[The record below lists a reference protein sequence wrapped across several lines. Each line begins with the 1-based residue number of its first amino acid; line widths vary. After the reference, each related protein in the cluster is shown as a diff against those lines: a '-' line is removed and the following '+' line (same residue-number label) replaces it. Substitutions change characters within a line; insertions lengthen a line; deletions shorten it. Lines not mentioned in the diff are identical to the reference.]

1 MTVLYFIQSHKNPS
15 QIYRLIAKLE
25 QSPDAL
31 ILLSHDFSSCDLDLK
46 QLARFPKVKLIKRNR
61 SARRGDDS
69 VLQIYLDAVNWVYE
83 HDYNFDWFVCLSGQD
98 YPIRPIAEIEAF
110 LARTEYDGLIRH
122 WEILSDD
129 SLLGKAAGHKRFF
142 ARYITLPQW
151 SKWWLRKMCYV
162 EPFIPALKVQWRFAA
177 IGLEAR
183 ATPFNDQF
191 KCYGGWYW
199 NTLSKKCLDYLRN
212 YLQEHPQV
220 WQYYRQTLAPEE
232 SLPATV
238 LVNSKQFNLCN
249 DSLRYLKFPA
259 SLGGYARS
267 LTVADYPELVRSQ
280 AHFAR
285 KLDLESDSEIF
296 DLLDKLIDSRA
307 NRTTGSIANIT
318 NAKEC

>member
-1 MTVLYFIQSHKNPS
+1 MTVLYFIQSHKNPE
-15 QIYRLIAKLE
+15 QIYRLLEAIE
-25 QSPDAL
+25 QSADAL

-46 QLARFPKVKLIKRNR
+46 RLARFSRIEVLKRYR

-69 VLQIYLDAVNWVYE
+69 VLQIYFDAVNWLYE
-83 HDYNFDWFVCLSGQD
+83 HHCDFDWLVCLSGQD
-98 YPIRPIAEIEAF
+98 YPIRPIAEIEEF
-110 LARTEYDGLIRH
+110 LATTEYDGFMRH

-129 SLLGKAAGHKRFF
+129 SLLGKAAGRKRFF
-142 ARYITLPQW
+142 AQYITLPQW

-162 EPFIPALKVQWRFAA
+162 EPFIPGLKVQWRFAA

-183 ATPFNDQF
+183 ATPFNEQF

-199 NTLSKKCLDYLRN
+199 NTLSRKCLDYLRN
-212 YLQEHPQV
+212 YLQEYPEV

-238 LVNSKQFNLCN
+238 LVNSQQFNLCN

-259 SLGGYARS
+259 SLFGYARS

-296 DLLDKLIDSRA
+296 DLLDRLIALRA
-307 NRTTGSIANIT
+307 KQNAPTANTIS
-318 NAKEC
+318 KKC